1 MVGATTILGGIAGGM
16 AGVALG
22 GFIAG
27 IVVGTSGAGAIVII
41 AIAAYYGGKQSSDLI
56 QEKASRYLEIC
67 K

>member
-1 MVGATTILGGIAGGM
+1 MAYVETAKFAGGM
-16 AGVALG
+16 AGGALG

-27 IVVGTSGAGAIVII
+27 IVVGTSGGGAIVII
-41 AIAAYYGGKQSSDLI
+41 AIAAYYGGKQTSDLI

>member
-1 MVGATTILGGIAGGM
+1 MSCCY
-16 AGVALG
+16 LG